1 MNKILPLSTEYI
13 TPSRSIEI
21 LTLINQKKS
30 KLIYI
35 YNYEGTHFRFFE
47 SLLSLIAFFEQGIE
61 PKISFL
67 SEQELDKFLEGFG
80 LGELSTELNIK
91 LNYRYRDAGNYKR
104 FGSVIFSNLNRL
116 SIEKA
121 TKLIQEKLISEEFF
135 VPKNWNLPKLHFH
148 HYDSE
153 LDHDY
158 HEFES
163 WELTEE
169 AATDQRDAR
178 VFLNKIKKGL

>member
-1 MNKILPLSTEYI
+1 MNKILPLTTEYI

-21 LTLINQKKS
+21 LTLINQKES
-30 KLIYI
+30 KLVFI
-35 YNYEGTHFRFFE
+35 YNFEAKHFRFFE
-47 SLLSLIAFFEQGIE
+47 SILSLIAFFEKGIE
-61 PKISFL
+61 PEISFL

-91 LNYRYRDAGNYKR
+91 LNYRYRDAGNYKQ
-104 FGSVIFSNLNRL
+104 FGKVIFSNQNRL

-135 VPKNWNLPKLHFH
+135 VPQNWNLPKLHFH
-148 HYDSE
+148 PYDSE

-163 WELTEE
+163 WEESYE
-169 AATDQRDAR
+169 KENDPRDVR
-178 VFLNKIKKGL
+178 EFLKEIEKEV

>member
-21 LTLINQKKS
+21 LTLINQKES

-67 SEQELDKFLEGFG
+67 SEKELNKFLESYG
-80 LGELSTELNIK
+80 LGELSKELNLK
-91 LNYRYRDAGNYKR
+91 LNYRYRDAGNYKQ
-104 FGSVIFSNLNRL
+104 FGSVIFLNPSQL
-116 SIEKA
+116 SVEEA
-121 TKLIQEKLISEEFF
+121 TKLIQEKLISGDFF
-135 VPKNWNLPKLHFH
+135 VPQNWNLPPLHFH
-148 HYDSE
+148 PYDSE